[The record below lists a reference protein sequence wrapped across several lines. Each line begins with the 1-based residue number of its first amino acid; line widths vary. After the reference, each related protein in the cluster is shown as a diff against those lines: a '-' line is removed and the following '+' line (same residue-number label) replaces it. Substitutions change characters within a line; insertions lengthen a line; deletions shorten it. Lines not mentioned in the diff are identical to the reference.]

1 MQLLISI
8 SPGPV
13 LAFTHRNNTTQRRAS
28 VHSCW
33 HSSKLHSA
41 SAHFTNLSVSQ
52 SARSCWT
59 FKSLKTKGVLLFH
72 LIVLCNSP
80 SETLFLLCTSI
91 LFYFIFLKLHS
102 FPFYLHTEDTQ
113 NGTCARSH
121 FSATT
126 TKQMKEKH

>member
-33 HSSKLHSA
+33 HSSNLHSA

-72 LIVLCNSP
+72 LIVLFNSP
-80 SETLFLLCTSI
+80 SETLFLLCTSV
-91 LFYFIFLKLHS
+91 LFYFSQPSFFSFLPPHRGHS
-102 FPFYLHTEDTQ
+102 DWH
-113 NGTCARSH
+113 CVCSH